1 MVFVEGDDYRALRR
15 PGDGPAQFRSLVRLP
30 RISVPDSVEHQ
41 YRAENFTQT
50 VWPDTAGNAD
60 MLINGPVQGTI
71 SGEPSVSSDGVD
83 DSATSSG
90 PETVVTQTEYGVA
103 FTLNSIDTTDLSVF
117 LGANGSDGAFNLNDS
132 DFNDGSTGD
141 LKLKIDDNSGSDI
154 DVESTQVVCDG
165 VTHLICVNKRGD
177 SGSQVEFYIDD
188 MTTQATTTV
197 HNNDT
202 GFDSQNYTISADMG
216 FFSLNNQGTTVNF
229 KSLDF
234 GLIEFNSE
242 PYTQTERENIIGRR
256 PEVY

>member
-1 MVFVEGDDYRALRR
+1 MVFREGEDYRQLRR
-15 PGDGPAQFRSLVRLP
+15 PGDDPAQFRSLVRLP

-41 YRAENFTQT
+41 YRAENFTPSGL
-50 VWPDTAGNAD
+50 PDTAGNAD
-60 MLINGPVQGTI
+60 MLLNGPVQDTI
-71 SGEPSVSSDGVD
+71 SGEPSVSSDGAD

-90 PETVVTQTEYGVA
+90 PETVVTGAQYGVA
-103 FTLNSIDTTDLSVF
+103 FTLNSTDTTDLSVF

-132 DFNDGSTGD
+132 DFNDASTGE
-141 LKLKIDDNSGSDI
+141 LKLKIDDNNGNDI
-154 DVESTQVVCDG
+154 DVESAQVVCDG
-165 VTHLICVNKRGD
+165 VTHLICVNKLGD

-197 HNNDT
+197 HKSDP

-216 FFSLNNQGTTVNF
+216 FFSLNNQGTAVNF
-229 KSLDF
+229 KSLDL

-256 PEVY
+256 PEV